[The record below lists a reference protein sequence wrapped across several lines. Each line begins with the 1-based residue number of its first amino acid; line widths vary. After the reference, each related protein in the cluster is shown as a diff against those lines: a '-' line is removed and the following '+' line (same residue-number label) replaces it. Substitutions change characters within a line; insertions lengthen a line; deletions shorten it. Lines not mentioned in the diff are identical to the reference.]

1 MRTKHAVRNIRLCT
15 KDCLCL
21 YVCPVGATDTE
32 NGQVDWDKC
41 IGCGKCAAACPSGA
55 ISMVPDEMP
64 PQQKKDETVAN
75 SLRTIVQN
83 KMKAEAIALA
93 LADKNTDPETKKLAK
108 ALARSNRLM
117 AEDTLRE
124 AGYMLPQSKNA
135 HQLLEDMLKDTATDF
150 PKETVEQL
158 LELLKVNE

>member
-1 MRTKHAVRNIRLCT
+1 MRTQHAVRNIRLCT

-41 IGCGKCAAACPSGA
+41 IGCGKCAASCPSGA
-55 ISMVPDEMP
+55 ISMVPDVMP
-64 PQQKKDETVAN
+64 PQQKKDEKVVN
-75 SLRTIVQN
+75 SLRAIVQN
-83 KMKAEAIALA
+83 KMKAEAVALA
-93 LADKNTDPETKKLAK
+93 LAEKSNDSEEKKLAK

-117 AEDTLRE
+117 AEDILRE

-135 HQLLEDMLKDTATDF
+135 HQLLEDMLKDSPADF
-150 PKETVEQL
+150 PSETVKQL
-158 LELLKVNE
+158 LELIKVNE